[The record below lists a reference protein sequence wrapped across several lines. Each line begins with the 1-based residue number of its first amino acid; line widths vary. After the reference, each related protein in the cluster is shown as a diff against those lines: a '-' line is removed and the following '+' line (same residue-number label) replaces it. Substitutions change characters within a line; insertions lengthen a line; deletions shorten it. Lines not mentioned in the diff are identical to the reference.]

1 MNPFDKH
8 SLQGVLPDKHIKT
21 LLGEGIVSYG
31 NALKVNSS
39 SLDTSLSGEIYEVRA
54 LPVPRKGQSVR
65 DLLKIV
71 SANPCSIDQ
80 PIEPGRM
87 YIVRLNEQVN
97 FSEIPDLYSYA
108 NPKST
113 TGRDDIFIRLLANGV
128 SAYDTIPH
136 SYKGDLWGILESNS
150 FRVQLGV
157 NHSLNQLRFFT
168 KDTRIQSREEMG
180 IFMKEEGNLLF
191 TLQGVPITENI
202 NQYIGDDGSIL
213 LPIDLESEIVGYEAL
228 VTDEVLDFSAVKTLD
243 YTNFF
248 RPIMRPKNGLLFLK
262 KGHFYLLSCG
272 FASKVPFSAA
282 CEMRPIDDRIANARV
297 HYAGYIDDGW
307 GSGNGGAPLTL
318 EVRTNEDM
326 YIQAG
331 QPIAR
336 LVYERMAEKAHKPY
350 SARQNSNYSGQ
361 KRVQFAKH
369 FK

>member
-1 MNPFDKH
+1 MNPFDKL

-31 NALKVNSS
+31 NALKVGSS

-80 PIEPGRM
+80 PIEPRRM
-87 YIVRLNEQVN
+87 YIVRLNEQID

-157 NHSLNQLRFFT
+157 NHSLNQLRFFYQRYEDP
-168 KDTRIQSREEMG
+168 K
-180 IFMKEEGNLLF
+180 
-191 TLQGVPITENI
+191 QGR
-202 NQYIGDDGSIL
+202 DG
-213 LPIDLESEIVGYEAL
+213 Y
-228 VTDEVLDFSAVKTLD
+228 F
-243 YTNFF
+243 
-248 RPIMRPKNGLLFLK
+248 
-262 KGHFYLLSCG
+262 H
-272 FASKVPFSAA
+272 
-282 CEMRPIDDRIANARV
+282 
-297 HYAGYIDDGW
+297 
-307 GSGNGGAPLTL
+307 
-318 EVRTNEDM
+318 
-326 YIQAG
+326 
-331 QPIAR
+331 
-336 LVYERMAEKAHKPY
+336 
-350 SARQNSNYSGQ
+350 
-361 KRVQFAKH
+361 
-369 FK
+369 